1 MRRIIFHID
10 PSTRFMKRII
20 LHIDMNSYF
29 ASVASQANPFLRGK
43 AFGVGGKPGTRGII
57 AAASREAKLRG
68 VKTAMNAYEALR
80 ICPELE
86 IIHGDPSMY
95 TEITNRFLR
104 IFRRHTEDVEVY
116 SLDEAFLDL
125 TGWVGRQTSP
135 SPSSQEG
142 AAQVFPPSCEEG
154 DGGSATIAD
163 AIRIA
168 QRIKAEMREELGEQ
182 LTCSIGIAENKL
194 LAKLGS
200 DMKKPNGIV
209 VITNSEWRI
218 TNGGTPI
225 SPLIPYSLFPIR
237 DLWPT
242 LPVTDLC
249 GIGNRIGPRLK
260 ERFGVTTAADLSA
273 LPVDKLIDE
282 FGPVMGYHLH
292 LMGRGEDPSPV
303 VSEVAAAK
311 SYGHSYTLPR
321 DLVDRDALRKV
332 LFTLAEK
339 VCRRMR
345 EDSACGRLISIY
357 VRYGD
362 FTGESGRT
370 TLAAPIND
378 GLMLFR
384 EGWRIVKPLI
394 ATKPVRLL
402 GIGIGDIRPAQRQV
416 SLFEKDNKRR
426 RVVAAAD
433 AANDKWG
440 ERVVEPAT
448 TAGMVLKRHVSGFH
462 HALPVHVR
470 RNGRAAGERRFQ

>member
-1 MRRIIFHID
+1 
-10 PSTRFMKRII
+10 MKRII

-29 ASVASQANPFLRGK
+29 ASVASQANPFLRGTT
-43 AFGVGGKPGTRGII
+43 FGVGGKPGTRGII
-57 AAASREAKLRG
+57 AAASREAKKRG

-86 IIHGDPSMY
+86 IIHGDPRMY
-95 TEITNRFLR
+95 SEITNRFLR
-104 IFRRHTEDVEVY
+104 IFRRHTEEVEVF
-116 SLDEAFLDL
+116 SIDEAFLDL

-154 DGGSATIAD
+154 DGGSAMIVD
-163 AIRIA
+163 AIRLA
-168 QRIKAEMREELGEQ
+168 REIKAEMHEELGDQ

-200 DMKKPNGIV
+200 DMKKPDGIV
-209 VITNSEWRI
+209 VL
-218 TNGGTPI
+218 TPAVVAK
-225 SPLIPYSLFPIR
+225 
-237 DLWPT
+237 LWPT

-249 GIGNRIGPRLK
+249 GIGNRIGPRLLD
-260 ERFGVTTAADLSA
+260 RFGVSTAADLGA
-273 LPVDKLIDE
+273 VPVDKLIDE

-292 LMGRGEDPSPV
+292 LMGRGEDSSPV
-303 VSEVAAAK
+303 ISTIAAAK

-321 DLVDRDALRKV
+321 DLHPSTGSRQADRNELRKV

-345 EDSACGRLISIY
+345 EDDACGRLVSVY

-362 FTGESGRT
+362 FTGDGGRT
-370 TLAAPIND
+370 TLTSPIND
-378 GLMLFR
+378 GLALFR

-394 ATKPVRLL
+394 AMKSVRLL
-402 GIGIGDIRPAQRQV
+402 GISIGDIRPAEQQS

-426 RVVAAAD
+426 QVVVAAD

-440 ERVVEPAT
+440 ECTVEPT
-448 TAGMVLKRHVSGFH
+448 TIAGTVLKRHVSGFH

-470 RNGRAAGERRFQ
+470 RNGRSADERGFH